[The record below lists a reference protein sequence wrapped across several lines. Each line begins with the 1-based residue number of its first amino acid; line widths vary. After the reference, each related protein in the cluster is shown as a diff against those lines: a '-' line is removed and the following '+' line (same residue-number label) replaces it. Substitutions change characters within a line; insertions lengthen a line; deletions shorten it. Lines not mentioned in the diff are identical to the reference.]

1 MSTKPNYQEIA
12 KLLSSYDQEEVK
24 IYISHL
30 DELWEKEEKWDD
42 GKKTKANQWW
52 LAQRTSENFASYF
65 RKVAQE
71 WLKFDGKHIVL
82 QNRWISYD
90 YVAYKNKMLL
100 VYPESKIDIDLV
112 YKWDTFSFSKDSWKV
127 TYTHEIA
134 SPFDRLETN
143 IQWGYVVIKNARWE
157 FLTLMSKADLEKH
170 KATAKTQSIWKAW
183 LAEMYRK
190 TLMKKACS
198 QHFKD
203 EFQWIEEE
211 DNKDYD
217 PTVTTPQA
225 RSYIEEIDKIN
236 TLPELVKYY
245 NEHEW
250 LWKEFAAECTRRKQ
264 EINEKLKQDAETPP
278 A

>member
-1 MSTKPNYQEIA
+1 MAQPNSAAIE
-12 KLLSSYDQEEVK
+12 KLLSDYPKEDVK
-24 IYISHL
+24 VYLAHL
-30 DELWEKEEKWDD
+30 EELWNKEEKDD
-42 GKKTKANQWW
+42 EWKKKKSNQWW
-52 LAQRTSENFASYF
+52 LADRTSEQFASYF
-65 RKVAQE
+65 VKVSQE
-71 WLKFDGKHIVL
+71 WLTFDGKHIVL

-90 YVAYKNKMLL
+90 YVAYKNKMLK

-134 SPFDRLETN
+134 NPFDRKEDQ
-143 IQWGYVVIKNARWE
+143 IQWWYVVIKNSRWE

-198 QHFKD
+198 NHFKD
-203 EFQWIEEE
+203 EFQGIEEE

-217 PTVTTPQA
+217 PTVTTPQK
-225 RSYIEEIDKIN
+225 RWYIDEINEIT
-236 TLPELVKYY
+236 TLTELVAYY
-245 NEHEW
+245 NAHEW

-264 EINEKLKQDAETPP
+264 EIQEQMKKDAEVAPE
-278 A
+278 

>member
-1 MSTKPNYQEIA
+1 MAQPNSAAIE
-12 KLLSSYDQEEVK
+12 KLLSDYPKEDVK
-24 IYISHL
+24 VYLAHL
-30 DELWEKEEKWDD
+30 EELWNKEEKDD
-42 GKKTKANQWW
+42 DWKKKKANQWW
-52 LAQRTSENFASYF
+52 LTDRTSEQFASYF
-65 RKVAQE
+65 VKVSQE
-71 WLKFDGKHIVL
+71 WLTFDGKHIVL

-90 YVAYKNKMLL
+90 YVAYKNKMLK

-112 YKWDTFSFSKDSWKV
+112 YKWDTFSFSKDSGKV

-134 SPFDRLETN
+134 NPFDRKEAD
-143 IQWGYVVIKNARWE
+143 IQWGYVVIKNSRWE

-170 KATAKTQSIWKAW
+170 KATAKTQTIWKAW

-198 QHFKD
+198 NHFKD

-217 PTVTTPQA
+217 PTVTTPQK
-225 RSYIEEIDKIN
+225 RSYVDEIDAIE
-236 TLPELVKYY
+236 TLTELVAYY
-245 NEHEW
+245 NAHEW

-264 EINEKLKQDAETPP
+264 EIQEQMKKDAEVAPE
-278 A
+278 

>member
-1 MSTKPNYQEIA
+1 MAQPNSAAIE
-12 KLLSSYDQEEVK
+12 KLLSDYPKEDVK
-24 IYISHL
+24 VYLAHL
-30 DELWEKEEKWDD
+30 EELWNKEEKDD
-42 GKKTKANQWW
+42 DWKKKKANQWW
-52 LAQRTSENFASYF
+52 LTDRTSEQFASYF
-65 RKVAQE
+65 VKVSQE
-71 WLKFDGKHIVL
+71 WLTFDGKHIVL

-90 YVAYKNKMLL
+90 YVAYKNKMLK

-134 SPFDRLETN
+134 NPFDRKEDQ
-143 IQWGYVVIKNARWE
+143 IQWWYVVIKNSRWE

-198 QHFKD
+198 NHFKD

-217 PTVTTPQA
+217 PTVTTPQK
-225 RSYIEEIDKIN
+225 RSYVDEIDAIE
-236 TLPELVKYY
+236 TLTELVAYY
-245 NEHEW
+245 NAHEW

-264 EINEKLKQDAETPP
+264 EIQEQMKKDAEVAPE
-278 A
+278 